1 MPQADTVLLPICVA
15 IALIGVILAG
25 LAWRRGRKGRVLQAA
40 ALAIV
45 PFGLYLTGFLRVLW
59 DAVVDIVKW
68 AFRLVVSPTLW
79 VGVSLIGL
87 CVVLFVVGLLINKFG
102 SGPKANQKQ
111 AVRAGNGAAGNG
123 AATGSRRSGRV
134 GRPVPSRR
142 AGRAS
147 SRPSPIRRWTRSRP
161 C

>member
-1 MPQADTVLLPICVA
+1 MPQADYVLLPICVA

-25 LAWRRGRKGRVLQAA
+25 VSWRRGRKGRVLQAA

-68 AFRLVVSPTLW
+68 AFRLVISPMLW

-87 CVVLFVVGLLINKFG
+87 CIVLFVIGLLLNKFG
-102 SGPKANQKQ
+102 GAPEPRQRKKVAGQERT
-111 AVRAGNGAAGNG
+111 AVGGSKPTAGGKSQPGTSKSS
-123 AATGSRRSGRV
+123 TGDPELDEIEALLKSHG
-134 GRPVPSRR
+134 
-142 AGRAS
+142 
-147 SRPSPIRRWTRSRP
+147 IE
-161 C
+161 